1 MTRSLRAHFDGK
13 VLVLDEPAD
22 LPRGT
27 PLKVEVTVESET
39 TSSEPQPPREEP
51 KRGILADLVDWVETL
66 PIDPNSPGD
75 AAAQHDHYLYGTP
88 KRENP

>member
-1 MTRSLRAHFDGK
+1 MTRSIRAHFDGK

-22 LPRGT
+22 LPTGT
-27 PLKVEVTVESET
+27 PLEIEVRLRSDPQAPRQQSE
-39 TSSEPQPPREEP
+39 
-51 KRGILADLVDWVETL
+51 RGILADLADWAETL

-88 KRENP
+88 KRDNP